1 MNRGEFDS
9 EGGLRRRDVVK
20 LVGATAVGGAAL
32 SATASAHAAGCVYFC
47 GCGRM
52 VAYRNEPREN
62 DNCAEGS
69 GEGEGFPDTYPI
81 FVAKEGGG
89 PGPATID
96 HYLVDGEC
104 RNVET
109 TQRGRGKILAFGF
122 AFDDGTSEDV
132 NRVYLNPNQCAQN
145 VFDEYGG
152 HAETIEEYVQREDD
166 EDWGEV
172 EFYGYDGAK
181 YEYFDGR
188 KGHCHP
194 PRDDWHCEHDRGSR
208 SKGNGNGNSNKGR
221 GRGRGR

>member
-1 MNRGEFDS
+1 MNPSEFGD
-9 EGGLRRRDVVK
+9 ENGLRRRDVVK

-32 SATASAHAAGCVYFC
+32 SGTAAAHEAGCVYFC

-52 VAYRNEPREN
+52 VAYRQRPQRDDE
-62 DNCAEGS
+62 CADGEGS
-69 GEGEGFPDTYPI
+69 GNGNGFPGTYPI
-81 FVAKEGGG
+81 FVAEEGGG
-89 PGPATID
+89 PGPAEID

-122 AFDDGTSEDV
+122 AFDDGTAADV

-152 HAETIEEYVQREDD
+152 AESAIRNYVDREDD
-166 EDWGEV
+166 ENWGDV
-172 EFYGYDGAK
+172 EFYGYDGA
-181 YEYFDGR
+181 EYQFREGE

-194 PRDDWHCEHDRGSR
+194 PRDDWHCEHDRGGS
-208 SKGNGNGNSNKGR
+208 SNGGQRRKR
-221 GRGRGR
+221 RRRTR